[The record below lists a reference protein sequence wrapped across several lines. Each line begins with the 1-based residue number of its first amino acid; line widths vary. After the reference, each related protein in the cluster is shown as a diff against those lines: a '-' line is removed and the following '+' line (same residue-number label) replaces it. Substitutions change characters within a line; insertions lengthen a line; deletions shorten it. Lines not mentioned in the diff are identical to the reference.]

1 MSTLI
6 RPRNGSPSLGARSTK
21 QALQSRAT
29 LSSRMLKALVLKT
42 KIDFFPTQ
50 SYRLLTTQIISIW
63 TAYTDSFFKS
73 TNRNTGLKK
82 KKWVEACLCP
92 AGLAWEPC
100 PSLSPISA
108 LLALGGPYLS
118 SVAAVSIPLS
128 VRWDLSVLKI
138 WSCWSGLKVRNCWTS
153 LLGFGPLQKDEGTTL
168 SKAGAKQHQGPD
180 YFSGGSLTGFSTNEG

>member
-6 RPRNGSPSLGARSTK
+6 RPRNGNPSLGARSTK

-42 KIDFFPTQ
+42 KTDFFPTQ

-63 TAYTDSFFKS
+63 TVYTDFFSKS
-73 TNRNTGLKK
+73 TNRNTGL

-100 PSLSPISA
+100 PSLSPASA
-108 LLALGGPYLS
+108 PGPGWPLLVLCGS
-118 SVAAVSIPLS
+118 CQHPLVGQ
-128 VRWDLSVLKI
+128 VRLERVEDMELLI
-138 WSCWSGLKVRNCWTS
+138 WPQGQELLNQLTWVWAPARGWRNNTEQSRSQATS
-153 LLGFGPLQKDEGTTL
+153 RAWLFQWRFPSWILC
-168 SKAGAKQHQGPD
+168 
-180 YFSGGSLTGFSTNEG
+180 